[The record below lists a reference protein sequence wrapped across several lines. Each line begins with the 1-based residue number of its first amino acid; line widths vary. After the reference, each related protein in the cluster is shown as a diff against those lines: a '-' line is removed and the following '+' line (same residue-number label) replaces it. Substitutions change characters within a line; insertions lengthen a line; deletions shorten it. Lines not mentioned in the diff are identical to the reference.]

1 MVPRQNLAV
10 DLRAWML
17 ADHAGLAERFDQ
29 SIGRIVPPARWRE
42 QADGGGSSIAWL
54 LLHTALHEDLA
65 VSTAVRGTPPHRVR
79 WQGDLGLLSF
89 PAHAGLGEAEDVAVT
104 GAVDLDALVAFGGA
118 VHRDVDEWLS
128 SVEPAALDDVP
139 PASTRIEELA
149 GVTTA
154 AVPWLH
160 AMWQDKPVD
169 WFVRWESIGH
179 RQGHLGEMISVR
191 NRLGLSPF

>member
-1 MVPRQNLAV
+1 
-10 DLRAWML
+10 ML

-29 SIGRIVPPARWRE
+29 SIGRIVPTERWRE
-42 QADGGGSSIAWL
+42 RADGGGSSIAWL

-65 VSTAVRGTPPHRVR
+65 ISAAVRGKPPHKLR
-79 WQGDLGLLSF
+79 WQGDLGLASF
-89 PAHAGLGEAEDVAVT
+89 PAHAGLGETEDAAVT
-104 GAVDLDALVAFGGA
+104 AAVDTEAVVAFGEA
-118 VHRDVDEWLS
+118 VHRDVDDWLAA
-128 SVEPAALDDVP
+128 VDPAELDDTP
-139 PASTRIEELA
+139 PASHRIEELA
-149 GVTTA
+149 GVTAA

-160 AMWQDKPVD
+160 AMWQDKPVG